1 MVRKIV
7 IMIGR
12 VFAYFM
18 ALPLIIIAKGG
29 ILFLKSE
36 KLFLSAGQFVS
47 LLPGK
52 VGIYIRSA
60 FYRHTLSRY
69 DLTTYVNFGTLIS
82 KRRSKIGKGCGI
94 GAYSIIGY
102 ANIGDQTFIGSKVS
116 IPSGRY
122 QHNFT
127 DASKGIKAG
136 DGEDRCINIGNNV
149 FIGEKALIL
158 ADVGDNTIIGAGSVV
173 VKSVPSHS
181 VAVGNPARVVKRR

>member
-1 MVRKIV
+1 MLREIV
-7 IMIGR
+7 IIICR
-12 VFAYFM
+12 SLSEFI

-29 ILFLKSE
+29 MLFLKSE
-36 KLFLSAGQFVS
+36 RLFLSAGQFVS

-60 FYRHTLSRY
+60 FYKHTLSGF

-82 KRRSKIGKGCGI
+82 KSKTRIGKGCGI

-102 ANIGDQTFIGSKVS
+102 ASIGDQTFIGSKVS

-127 DASKGIKAG
+127 DATKGIKEQ

-158 ADVGDNTIIGAGSVV
+158 ADVGDDTIIGAGSVV
-173 VKSVPSHS
+173 VKDVPSQS